1 MYDDKIP
8 IDLFVSQCFQRPQVN
23 KVISNWRIEPIKLQT
38 VVSQY
43 IREMGINFVAKHQK
57 PLVLDTVIFCLK
69 RSKEIR
75 AMVKKAESE
84 ENERRKS
91 RHADI

>member
-8 IDLFVSQCFQRPQVN
+8 IDAFIGHCFQRPQVV
-23 KVISNWRIEPIKLQT
+23 KIISNWRIEPIKLQV
-38 VVSQY
+38 VVSAY

-57 PLVLDTVIFCLK
+57 PLILETVVFCLK
-69 RSKEIR
+69 RSREIR
-75 AMVKKAESE
+75 VMVKKAESE